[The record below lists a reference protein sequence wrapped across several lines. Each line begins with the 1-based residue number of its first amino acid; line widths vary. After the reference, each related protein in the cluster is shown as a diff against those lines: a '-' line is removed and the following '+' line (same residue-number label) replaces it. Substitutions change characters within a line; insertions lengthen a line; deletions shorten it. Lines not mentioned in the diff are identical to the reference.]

1 MSKNQ
6 TEKVSSSLIFFLNSF
21 FKKSIIGVPRLR
33 IRRCHRSGLGRC
45 CGRISSLET
54 SGQKKKKKKKSV
66 IMTDFQTAERS
77 NNQPKKLQNPNSE
90 ETCCE
95 IQHHEPFFSQSFFIA
110 CVLGLEDREGVVNR
124 NTAFIL
130 RKLIISY
137 NSTERVGM
145 KSQITGLLTFSH
157 SSTVW

>member
-6 TEKVSSSLIFFLNSF
+6 TEKVSSSLISFLNSF

-45 CGRISSLET
+45 CGRISSPET
-54 SGQKKKKKKKSV
+54 SGQEKKKKKSV

-95 IQHHEPFFSQSFFIA
+95 TQHHEPFFSRSFFIA